1 MKKQI
6 VWVFLSAL
14 FLFTLA
20 SCTQGKGGSSG
31 ERITVDAYEPSFDLV
46 GYAALIGTEKAQA
59 LETIGISENDL
70 EAQEN
75 GRDYCWKNKA
85 VSFGD
90 QDFSVYLR
98 FSQGLDGGERLY
110 LSQIM
115 LDLPIQAQSGETLYL
130 AFADLQDT
138 VMRICG
144 RPRTYGL
151 APDELTTGIFG
162 PAQLD
167 PLQSYS
173 FTDRFLL
180 SEDCTYPGDEA
191 HDGSVLTAQLDVMN
205 DPDFEQFRYI
215 RLTVGVRLADTLSGP
230 QVDGKR
236 FYLYL

>member
-1 MKKQI
+1 M
-6 VWVFLSAL
+6 L
-14 FLFTLA
+14 FLFSLA

-31 ERITVDAYEPSFDLV
+31 ERIKVDAYEPSFDLV

-75 GRDYCWKNKA
+75 GRDLCWKNKA

-98 FSQGLDGGERLY
+98 FSQGLDGGETLY

-205 DPDFEQFRYI
+205 EPDFEQFRYI